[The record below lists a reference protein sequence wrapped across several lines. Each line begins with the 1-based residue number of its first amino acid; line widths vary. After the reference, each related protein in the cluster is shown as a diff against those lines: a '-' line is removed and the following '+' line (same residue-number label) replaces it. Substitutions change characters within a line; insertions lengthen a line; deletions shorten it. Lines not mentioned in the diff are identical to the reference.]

1 LGNAT
6 QAFAMFIG
14 GFATDPQPWGY
25 VARSFATNA
34 STFMANLSRYVT
46 NASRFAA
53 NV

>member
-14 GFATDPQPWGY
+14 GFAIDPQPWGY
-25 VARSFATNA
+25 TARSFVTNA
-34 STFMANLSRYVT
+34 STFTANLSRVVT
-46 NASRFAA
+46 NASRLAA